1 MTSKDLLI
9 FPLLIIRV
17 HGTLRASLVAQTVEN
32 PPAIQDIWIQSLGR
46 EDPLR
51 RDWLP
56 TPVFLPGELHGQRRL
71 GGFSPWG
78 CKESDT
84 TERLIHTHKQTWS
97 TVPYKDG
104 FRQSLP
110 TYAVRCVKG
119 THGRN
124 ICKLSLSTFFQ
135 WFYQDMFLDQQSLP
149 FSTCRHHLRV

>member
-1 MTSKDLLI
+1 MA
-9 FPLLIIRV
+9 FPGGSDSRESTCNTG
-17 HGTLRASLVAQTVEN
+17 H
-32 PPAIQDIWIQSLGR
+32 LGSI
-46 EDPLR
+46 
-51 RDWLP
+51 
-56 TPVFLPGELHGQRRL
+56 PGSGRSPEKGLATHSSVLAWRIHGQRSL

-84 TERLIHTHKQTWS
+84 TERLTHTHTHTQTHKQTRS

-104 FRQSLP
+104 FRQSLS

-119 THGRN
+119 TCGRN

-135 WFYQDMFLDQQSLP
+135 WVYQDMFLDQQSLP